1 MVDGGLP
8 EEALASGTNKGKAG
22 TMTELQ
28 NNAPDYL
35 LDAQIGHGLR
45 RAQQRHTAIFA
56 DAMPDDVT
64 PAQFATLARLDQ
76 AGPCS
81 QNHLGRLAA
90 IDVATIK
97 GVIDRLR
104 QRGFVKSRPDP
115 DDKRRSVLE
124 LTSEGKVFLDKAY
137 PIALQVTEKT
147 LEPLTER
154 ERTQLLRLL
163 IKICS

>member
-1 MVDGGLP
+1 
-8 EEALASGTNKGKAG
+8 
-22 TMTELQ
+22 MTTEIRKDAQ
-28 NNAPDYL
+28 GYV
-35 LDAQIGHGLR
+35 LDAQVGHVLR
-45 RAQQRHTAIFA
+45 RAQQRHTTIFA
-56 DAMPDDVT
+56 EAMPDGVT

-104 QRGFVKSRPDP
+104 QRGLVKSRPDP

-124 LTSEGKVFLDKAY
+124 LTDEGKAFLDRAY
-137 PIALQVTEKT
+137 VIALQITEKT

-154 ERTQLLRLL
+154 ERGQLLRLL
-163 IKICS
+163 EKIGS